1 MHRPLGFPLVGT
13 PAAKIKM
20 EMFGDNLCSFTK
32 ASWPTMKALAEHY
45 GADDDLEIRVHWFP
59 VRMTISSRIAGS
71 PVLLSFQGA
80 G

>member
-1 MHRPLGFPLVGT
+1 
-13 PAAKIKM
+13 M

-59 VRMTISSRIAGS
+59 VRMTISSCIAGS
-71 PVLLSFQGA
+71 PVLLTFQGA